1 MFLRSG
7 IHPYRH
13 GTSRAII
20 YLFEDSKMAIVKT
33 AVVKTE
39 VVALT
44 TVIAALTK
52 AKQAS
57 ASVLASCKE
66 AALGAEKQLNPNL
79 PIRDRIEVVMIAYR
93 ETIGDD
99 INVRSNFKDALTL
112 LACAQAPVSIVVK
125 GEEVHT
131 TGREALDMPKHA
143 MKAAAKA
150 VRDDNGLGRR
160 EGAGRKPSAPK
171 VEVSASNP
179 PAALTTKTVDARKIV
194 IATVV
199 RDIENA
205 EFLTMLK
212 AALAEAGYTI
222 AKKRK

>member
-1 MFLRSG
+1 
-7 IHPYRH
+7 
-13 GTSRAII
+13 
-20 YLFEDSKMAIVKT
+20 MAIVKT

-39 VVALT
+39 VKALT
-44 TVIAALTK
+44 NVIAALTK

-57 ASVLASCKE
+57 ASVLSACKE

-112 LACAQAPVSIVVK
+112 LACAQAPVSITVK

-131 TGREALDMPKHA
+131 TGRDALDLPKHA

-160 EGAGRKPSAPK
+160 EGAGRKPNAPK
-171 VEVSASNP
+171 VEVTASNP
-179 PAALTTKTVDARKIV
+179 PAALTTKTVDARKVV

-199 RDIENA
+199 RDLENV

-212 AALAEAGYTI
+212 AALADAGYTI
-222 AKKRK
+222 TKKRK